1 MNESERQKYKTRL
14 LQEKE
19 RLGSQ
24 ISRLAEAETSKAMSD
39 SIGELSMYDNHP
51 ADIGDELFERSK
63 DMALRENEE
72 LLLAEVETALEKL
85 SAGNYGICD
94 ACGQEITKER
104 LNAIPWASKCLS
116 CQQASD
122 HPDSTPRPLEEELLE
137 PPFQRTFLDRTEFNS
152 FDGEDALQAVMRF
165 GSSDTPQDIPGTDDY
180 QTLFPNSNNEH
191 QGLVEKTD
199 AIPNQT
205 TEKRK

>member
-19 RLGSQ
+19 RLDSQ
-24 ISRLAEAETSKAMSD
+24 ISRLADAEESKAMSD

-72 LLLAEVETALEKL
+72 LLLAEVETALKKL
-85 SAGNYGICD
+85 AAGNYGICET
-94 ACGQEITKER
+94 CGQKIAGER
-104 LNAIPWASKCLS
+104 LDAIPWASKCLS
-116 CQQASD
+116 CQQEAE

-137 PPFQRTFLDRTEFNS
+137 PPFQRTFLDETEFNG
-152 FDGEDALQAVMRF
+152 FDGEDALQSVMKF
-165 GSSDTPQDIPGTDDY
+165 GSSDTPQDIPGTDNY
-180 QTLFPNSNNEH
+180 HALFPNSKDEH

-205 TEKRK
+205 TGKRK